1 MDKAKFICLICSE
14 RFSKVSIF
22 KQHLDSYEHARE
34 FVQFYRESSFR
45 AKRKFTPWI
54 FYKDYDFKPDK
65 PILGLSQMTLCFCSE
80 TKTSF
85 YLCHLCEQVETIDS
99 IVNHVFDSNHYH
111 NYFAFTNPDALNMSD
126 EPLMLDDFKKEQE
139 KKGVGEL
146 QVLHLPEKILNRY
159 MVSCQS
165 YRKVRIWLHTYKGL
179 AKMFN
184 ERVPERVKIQTY
196 KDNPNRKH
204 PLVGLQYIVEA
215 VCVSPLLETNIFLCT
230 LCCLQLD
237 SSMIIRHLLSFD
249 HLYNYFSDVDP
260 TLKEKECYRNDC
272 TLTELAMQL
281 KKHEGHT
288 KIQRVYLNPRQISAV
303 VYPSFKD
310 ALCQMET
317 IMKNRLP
324 RVKPRRKLGDAASSG
339 GEPSTSPQPHSL
351 HCQNCNQRFD
361 TFTRFFNHLRMSEHL
376 ENIRKNFGQAID
388 KSTLQSRPQLP
399 LLQDLTENYHSCVG
413 KSLVVTIISQLD
425 QKPVHMCFACD
436 VVFLSDT
443 LNLHMN
449 SPRHIVQSL
458 MVKNPWRLPFA
469 WKTDLD
475 LKYIKLQACS
485 VEEEAGTEQRIIRV
499 LDVPSN
505 LFPGDLSHTFSQVMD
520 RLKLTVNDV
529 TQCEML
535 NQETDRFP
543 FLGRNFLVKYGKS
556 TNGYKILCLLCERTL
571 TSDGYAGHVFS
582 NEHVESF
589 LGRFHPGSLDSHTT
603 NEEVLDMAKQAALI
617 HPISKEQEVEFE
629 ILEVSAYS
637 RKVRLLTDAVRQTG
651 KGPLMPAIQPQRKL
665 VPRQT
670 KKEDCVLKSEENV
683 MEITQPPSEKCSE
696 KWSGSGPSVDQ
707 TTCIQTK
714 KEMPGEPVCKPPA
727 SCPTE
732 EVPSMERQQCDSNA
746 IVSETESVDL
756 KGSPE
761 ETLSLQTATGDRSSS
776 DAVADS
782 ASCCRNILWL
792 HVQEENRPPIIGLS
806 AVVECICQDLAPIYV
821 CECCQLV
828 FKEQH
833 IAKHLC
839 ESWHYVNYLNM
850 VGEKPPTQTPTWR
863 MALFRMADD
872 WEKREGY
879 GEARTLE
886 LTPEEFK
893 KLTSTSGYKEA
904 KKILKNHEALQA
916 NNKTDQQNVKIVSN
930 PESCSG
936 PLKINVSS
944 EIETDSKLHQEMTT
958 TLSNFL
964 EKPNTPP
971 ISLNLTLTETTQ
983 IRVSSSDL
991 SSSEAKPGSQN
1002 TPIDSSLKIE
1012 DKTFKPNKLVCKFI
1026 ARGTVFEN
1034 ESKTTAASVEDID
1047 NNNVPS
1053 ASSIITATPK
1063 SNSTSTCKF
1072 MTSQSANQ
1080 NVTRTPVT
1088 TCLAASSSCD
1098 STANE
1103 KTSPCDRSVGILPN
1117 TQTTVVSVIDNST
1130 QVNYIPPITLAIDSN
1145 SAKDAPNQSVQ
1156 QKADSM
1162 LPSDTVSVV
1171 ALSGSNTS
1179 VVKKITSQI
1188 VCSIPSAA
1196 PAKSTTNASD
1206 KRTKSTGNKLKLNL
1220 KAVAEMKKVG
1230 SGSFSPSSP
1239 NLSPRPPT
1247 TEVSEKV
1254 TKIGYDQMLR
1264 VKCNESSHTY
1274 CFACLEIID
1283 KTNHLT
1289 SKSHQMNCVKAKYP
1303 SWNAQLNEGT
1313 LGDMVAQCAEEE
1325 KAKGRFACKDLEI
1338 PLDLYREL
1346 KNLPPAKAIEKV
1358 QHLINK
1364 GLKKPSERRLTA
1376 KASASPCDSLSA
1388 SLTDVTN
1395 LDRGN
1400 EDNPTN
1406 PQEQITA
1413 EHLIKIPRTTTSPPV
1428 QKPMSKVAP
1437 RIIKGSTSDE
1447 PSLLS
1452 RILAVMNRPVVGL
1465 RFLWECRDW
1474 RMVPPRAPTFY
1485 LCECC
1490 CETIVVGKITEHL
1503 DNFQHKSNFL
1513 MREYERFMFWKED
1526 DLLPEMMVELIN
1538 NISDWV
1544 LGREEL
1550 MDVQIVLLR
1559 EECFEWVRTAPFS
1572 DALYVVQRIKQEM
1585 ETTSLLRI
1593 VEHE

>member
-958 TLSNFL
+958 TLS
-964 EKPNTPP
+964 
-971 ISLNLTLTETTQ
+971 
-983 IRVSSSDL
+983 
-991 SSSEAKPGSQN
+991 
-1002 TPIDSSLKIE
+1002 
-1012 DKTFKPNKLVCKFI
+1012 
-1026 ARGTVFEN
+1026 
-1034 ESKTTAASVEDID
+1034 
-1047 NNNVPS
+1047 
-1053 ASSIITATPK
+1053 
-1063 SNSTSTCKF
+1063 
-1072 MTSQSANQ
+1072 
-1080 NVTRTPVT
+1080 
-1088 TCLAASSSCD
+1088 
-1098 STANE
+1098 
-1103 KTSPCDRSVGILPN
+1103 
-1117 TQTTVVSVIDNST
+1117 
-1130 QVNYIPPITLAIDSN
+1130 
-1145 SAKDAPNQSVQ
+1145 
-1156 QKADSM
+1156 
-1162 LPSDTVSVV
+1162 
-1171 ALSGSNTS
+1171 
-1179 VVKKITSQI
+1179 
-1188 VCSIPSAA
+1188 
-1196 PAKSTTNASD
+1196 
-1206 KRTKSTGNKLKLNL
+1206 
-1220 KAVAEMKKVG
+1220 
-1230 SGSFSPSSP
+1230 P